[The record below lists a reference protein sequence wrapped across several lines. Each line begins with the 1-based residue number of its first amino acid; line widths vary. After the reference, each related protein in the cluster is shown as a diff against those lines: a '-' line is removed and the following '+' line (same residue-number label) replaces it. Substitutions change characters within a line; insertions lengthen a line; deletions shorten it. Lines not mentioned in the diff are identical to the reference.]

1 MRVEYDPS
9 MPETSHVGALVAAMD
24 AIAPP
29 EFAEPWDNTGLLLG
43 LSEDPVSRVMLCID
57 LTDAVV
63 DEAIRREVDA
73 IVAYHP
79 PIFTPRTSI
88 TDADSGGA
96 RLLGLARAGIA
107 VHSPHTAADAAIGG
121 VNDWLLE
128 VLGAVSGTA
137 VRAGRSL
144 RPSERFKIVT
154 FTPAE
159 AAESIRKALSESGA
173 GRIGDYDQC
182 STAIDISATFR
193 GGEDTN
199 PVVGIAGRLERVAE
213 VRLEMVCGAECL
225 GDALAAVRRTHP
237 YEEPP
242 IEVHGLEPQP
252 TPRIGAGRLGTLEP
266 GATTAELVDRLRAG
280 LGSDRFTLHEP
291 RSRRRHRLVGLCAGS
306 GGELLDAAI
315 DRGCTAFVTGEL
327 KHHDVLAAASR
338 GCAVVLAG
346 HTNTER
352 GWLKV
357 LRKRLR
363 QALPGV
369 TFELS
374 RSDTDPLR
382 TV

>member
-1 MRVEYDPS
+1 
-9 MPETSHVGALVAAMD
+9 MPEISNVGALVAAID

-57 LTDAVV
+57 LTDAVA

-79 PIFTPRTSI
+79 PIFAPRTSL
-88 TDADSGGA
+88 TDADPGGA

-128 VLGAVSGTA
+128 RLGGVKGTA
-137 VRAGRSL
+137 IRTARSI
-144 RPSERFKIVT
+144 RPNERFKIVT
-154 FTPAE
+154 FTPPE
-159 AAESIRKALSESGA
+159 AAESIRCAISAAGG

-182 STAIDISATFR
+182 STTIDISATFR
-193 GGEDTN
+193 GGEGTN
-199 PVVGIAGRLERVAE
+199 PVVGTAGHLERVAE
-213 VRLEMVCGAECL
+213 VRLEVVCGASCL
-225 GDALAAVRRTHP
+225 NDALAAVRRVHP

-252 TPRIGAGRLGTLEP
+252 VPGVGTGRLGHLEP
-266 GATTAELVDRLRAG
+266 GATTVALIDRLRSG
-280 LGSDRFTLHEP
+280 LGSDRFTFHDAS
-291 RSRRRHRLVGLCAGS
+291 SRRRHRLVGLCAGS
-306 GGELLDAAI
+306 GGELIDDAI
-315 DRGCTAFVTGEL
+315 DQGCTVFVTGEL

-338 GCAVVLAG
+338 GCAVILAG

-357 LRKRLR
+357 LRKRLGK
-363 QALPGV
+363 ALPDV
-369 TFELS
+369 VFDLS
-374 RSDTDPLR
+374 RTDADPLR
-382 TV
+382 TG